1 MVSSKVNTKKNRERV
16 KDTRLRFQFQFV
28 RYRYAQRR
36 LAESVASRK
45 TDTGNFVR
53 LDTSTALLLLPHAPR
68 ATHQP
73 IANVAG
79 VSVNGNVNVNVGG
92 SLRHRSMVLSARR
105 GMVRWSGC
113 EG

>member
-1 MVSSKVNTKKNRERV
+1 MVSLKVNTKKNRERV
-16 KDTRLRFQFQFV
+16 KDTRLRFQFV
-28 RYRYAQRR
+28 RYRYAQHRVKVDDKDERQRR

-73 IANVAG
+73 IANVAS
-79 VSVNGNVNVNVGG
+79 VSGNVNVNVGG
-92 SLRHRSMVLSARR
+92 SQRHRSMSLSA
-105 GMVRWSGC
+105 
-113 EG
+113 